1 MVVATKSLLRQNYV
15 YVTTNICR
23 ENTRLSRQ
31 TFCRDK
37 RTLVATNKNKTNS
50 DKTFV
55 ATKMVLM
62 AAPADDTV

>member
-1 MVVATKSLLRQNYV
+1 MFM
-15 YVTTNICR
+15 
-23 ENTRLSRQ
+23 SRQ
-31 TFCRDK
+31 IFVAKTRVCRDK
-37 RTLVATNKNKTNS
+37 RFVVTRRTLVATNKNKTNS